1 MTFDDAADDEL
12 LQRRADLEYA
22 LRLGAADGMRPSP
35 DEIAAFE
42 ALEKEIAR
50 RGLAQKPAGASPF
63 ETQRPA
69 RKPVSRPQKSGPL
82 SKR

>member
-1 MTFDDAADDEL
+1 MTFDEAPDDEL

-22 LRLGAADGMRPSP
+22 LRLGAADGMRPSTQ
-35 DEIAAFE
+35 ELATFE

-50 RGLAQKPAGASPF
+50 RGLSVVPAKSAF

-69 RKPVSRPQKSGPL
+69 KKAFPRPAKSGPL

>member
-1 MTFDDAADDEL
+1 MTFEDAPDDEL

-35 DEIAAFE
+35 DELAAFA
-42 ALEKEIAR
+42 ALEKEIER
-50 RGLAQKPAGASPF
+50 RGLAVAPSAKSAF
-63 ETQRPA
+63 ETQRPTKKA
-69 RKPVSRPQKSGPL
+69 YPRPAKSGPL